1 MGIDIKEPRKVTI
14 SLDTCAKE
22 LRGVVR
28 HGLPVD
34 RHTAGELLPHLRNV
48 VARADHPDDPFSRVD
63 AFNKLLIRLL
73 TELEDEQ
80 LAEAA
85 RILFALADGTKGT
98 NLTVRRQK
106 CAELLQYD
114 VDHFRKR
121 VEAKIMAK
129 IAEAFYRDL
138 LRYKAR
144 TRTWATAY
152 EVGRPRPPLDGV
164 DINREEELISR
175 IWQHLY
181 EVRAERIAA
190 HLAETGE
197 QGEPHRQ
204 AAELAA
210 ARLQELSVEYV
221 NEYGPHFIP
230 NSELEYNIEGLEKLV
245 VWRSD
250 LA

>member
-1 MGIDIKEPRKVTI
+1 VGIDIKEPRKVTI

-34 RHTAGELLPHLRNV
+34 RRTAGELLPHLRNV

-63 AFNKLLIRLL
+63 AFNKLIIRLL
-73 TELEDEQ
+73 TDLEDEP

-85 RILFALADGTKGT
+85 RILFAIADDTKGT

-129 IAEAFYRDL
+129 MAEAFYRDL

-152 EVGRPRPPLDGV
+152 EVGRPRPPLDDE
-164 DINREEELISR
+164 DISREEELISR
-175 IWQHLY
+175 IWQVLY
-181 EVRAERIAA
+181 ELRAERIASE
-190 HLAETGE
+190 LADSEVQAE
-197 QGEPHRQ
+197 MHRQ
-204 AAELAA
+204 MADLAA
-210 ARLQELSVEYV
+210 ALLREHCARYV
-221 NEYGPHFIP
+221 ADYGSRFIP
-230 NSELEYNIEGLEKLV
+230 NGELEYTIEGLEKLV
-245 VWRSD
+245 VWQSADR
-250 LA
+250 